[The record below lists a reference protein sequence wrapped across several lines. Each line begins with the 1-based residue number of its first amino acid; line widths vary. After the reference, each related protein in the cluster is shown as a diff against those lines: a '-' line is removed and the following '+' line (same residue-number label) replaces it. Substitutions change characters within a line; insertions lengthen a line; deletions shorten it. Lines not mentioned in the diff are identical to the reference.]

1 MVGAT
6 VTSLAYGIKIQ
17 PVNDPNLK
25 LAQDSLDSVLE
36 AFIPGK
42 YLVDQIPALKHLPEW
57 LPGTG
62 FLQDAKRGRETMVRL
77 LELPFA
83 DAERQI
89 VRPLVP
95 CTMITESLRY

>member
-6 VTSLAYGIKIQ
+6 ITSLAYGIKIR
-17 PVNDPNLK
+17 PLNDPNLK

-36 AFIPGK
+36 AFLPGR
-42 YLVDQIPALKHLPEW
+42 YLVDTIPVFRHLPEW

-62 FLQDAKRGRETMVRL
+62 FLQDAKRGRATMRRL

-83 DAERQI
+83 EAEKQI
-89 VRPLVP
+89 VRELHFNNHIV
-95 CTMITESLRY
+95 RH